1 MSTLVGEDTA
11 KKCDEIIDS
20 LTSKA
25 EGSRPSTR
33 VQSIAQHIRHYL
45 SLAWNGYLSVQG
57 FVLSIPGAIM
67 HHIALPWA
75 EKKEVYK
82 GWWLATKREVKHYWV
97 SPLTAMA
104 QALNLLTLLKQRLLT
119 KTFQSIGPFS

>member
-33 VQSIAQHIRHYL
+33 VQSMAQHIRHYL
-45 SLAWNGYLSVQG
+45 ALAWNGYLSVQG
-57 FVLSIPGAIM
+57 FVLSIPGAIT

-97 SPLTAMA
+97 SSLTAL
-104 QALNLLTLLKQRLLT
+104 ALSLNPLALQKQLSLT
-119 KTFQSIGPFS
+119 